1 MADFKTLVNDLEKS
15 EEGFAAIY
23 RRMDQDMQLINLQ
36 RYIMMDSQTQPQPVP
51 DIVNVTLNLPA
62 FMATNILTDI
72 GSASE
77 QVVAESRDP
86 EFDTHFVE
94 DFIGACTDAANE
106 RNKKLGW
113 LSLNEFADG
122 QLALRGRAARRS
134 LFRKGEDDKLVKDIS
149 NWDTRHVTYELGHDG
164 LQWAA
169 LHMKK
174 SKDLV
179 AAQYGVLIAA
189 KETDVLDVWTPD
201 HNEIWVDGNRVS
213 KLKDGSP
220 RKEEHDYGFTPV
232 IIEIVS
238 LGSGGYLLDEHNK
251 AAEGESIFFMIRT
264 IIPELNRLASIMQTL
279 NLKAVKPPV
288 DWENKQGSQA
298 TPPEYED
305 LMAMGRVTSADI
317 GGGAR
322 AISYGDAQR
331 SAAIAQ
337 RTLMEAFEG
346 GGITASELGLLGQ
359 PAASGVALLI
369 AGEGRDRIFHP
380 RLVSKGNLNVATAR
394 MGIKQ
399 TKQAFGDTTIPIGTE
414 GYEADFDL
422 RKLNGDYKIHY
433 SYSIRSQQ
441 VEAGRASLAASFGNL
456 IPDDAKRRDILHRDD
471 PEGDERLLR
480 AERAERTS
488 PSISKFQ
495 EMKALTEL
503 GRDFEAE
510 LLAAELN
517 LDVDRLLAGEVPER
531 APIQPAQDPKQVL
544 SLMGGGAGRVPGGNE
559 DRAEEEAV

>member
-1 MADFKTLVNDLEKS
+1 MADFKTLVNDLEKDPKA
-15 EEGFAAIY
+15 FADIY
-23 RRMDQDMQLINLQ
+23 KRMDQDMHLINLQ
-36 RYIMMDSQTQPQPVP
+36 RYVMMDSQTEPRPVP

-77 QVVAESRDP
+77 QVVVESRDP

-113 LSLNEFADG
+113 LSLNEFTDG
-122 QLALRGRAARRS
+122 QLAIRGRAARRV
-134 LFRKGEDDKLVKDIS
+134 LFRNVEGKLVKDIS

-189 KETDVLDVWTPD
+189 QETDVLDVWTPT
-201 HNEIWVDGNRVS
+201 HNEIWVDGN
-213 KLKDGSP
+213 KII
-220 RKEEHDYGFTPV
+220 EQEHSYGFTPV

-264 IIPELNRLASIMQTL
+264 IVPELNRLASIMQTL
-279 NLKAVKPPV
+279 NLKAVKPPMQY
-288 DWENKQGSQA
+288 ESKEGGRA
-298 TPPEYED
+298 TAPDYPE
-305 LMAMGRVTSADI
+305 MGDVISTDI
-317 GGGAR
+317 SGGVKP
-322 AISYGDAQR
+322 INYGDAQR

-399 TKQAFGDTTIPIGTE
+399 TKQAFGGATIPIGTE
-414 GYEADFDL
+414 GYEADFNL
-422 RKLNGDYKIHY
+422 SKLDGEYKIHY

-456 IPDDAKRRDILHRDD
+456 IPDHSKRVDILHRDD

-495 EMKALTEL
+495 EIKALTEL

-510 LLAAELN
+510 LLATELN
-517 LDVDRLLAGEVPER
+517 LDVDRLLAGEVPDR
-531 APIQPAQDPKQVL
+531 PPVQPEQDPKQVL
-544 SLMGGGAGRVPGGNE
+544 SLFGGGVGRVPGGSE

>member
-1 MADFKTLVNDLEKS
+1 MADFKTLVNDLENDSKA
-15 EEGFAAIY
+15 FADIY
-23 RRMDQDMQLINLQ
+23 KRMDQDMHLINLQ
-36 RYIMMDSQTQPQPVP
+36 RYVMMDSQDPPRAVP

-77 QVVAESRDP
+77 QVVVESRDP
-86 EFDTHFVE
+86 DFDTHFVE

-113 LSLNEFADG
+113 LSLNEFTDG
-122 QLALRGRAARRS
+122 QLAIRGRAARRV
-134 LFRKGEDDKLVKDIS
+134 LFRNEGGKLVKDIS

-189 KETDVLDVWTPD
+189 QETDVLDVWTHD
-201 HNEIWVDGNRVS
+201 HNEIWVDGTRISRN
-213 KLKDGSP
+213 KDGTE
-220 RKEEHDYGFTPV
+220 RKEEHNYGFTPV

-264 IIPELNRLASIMQTL
+264 IVPELNRLASIMQTL
-279 NLKAVKPPV
+279 NLKAVKPPA
-288 DWENKQGSQA
+288 EFQNKEGGRA

-305 LMAMGRVTSADI
+305 AMGMGKITSVDI
-317 GGGAR
+317 GGGIQAV
-322 AISYGDAQR
+322 SYGDAQR

-380 RLVSKGNLNVATAR
+380 RLVSKGNLNVATGR

-399 TKQAFGDTTIPIGTE
+399 TKQAFGGATIPIGTE

-422 RKLNGDYKIHY
+422 SKLDGDYKIHY

-456 IPDDAKRRDILHRDD
+456 IPDHSKRVDILHRDD

-495 EMKALTEL
+495 ELKALTEL

-510 LLAAELN
+510 LLATELN
-517 LDVDRLLAGEVPER
+517 LDVDRLLAGEIPER
-531 APIQPAQDPKQVL
+531 PPVQPEQDPKQVL
-544 SLMGGGAGRVPGGNE
+544 SLFGGGAGRVPGGNE
-559 DRAEEEAV
+559 DRAEEEAAI